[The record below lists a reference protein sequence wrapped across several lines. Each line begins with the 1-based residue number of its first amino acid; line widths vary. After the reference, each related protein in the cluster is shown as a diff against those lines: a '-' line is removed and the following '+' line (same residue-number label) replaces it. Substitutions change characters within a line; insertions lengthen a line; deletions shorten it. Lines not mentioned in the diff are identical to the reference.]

1 MDEQRFSDE
10 MGPVLDALRD
20 ERGTCSE
27 IEEMLRADPG
37 TLDRDDRLI
46 IARHLEFC
54 PKCAAKTEPVETDVD
69 DLSWRRVS
77 QGLDRRPRPWLA
89 TDRGARGGR
98 FRRPVLIAATL
109 VIALAAATIWRQSQ
123 PDPDLQ
129 GSISNQRGASIQTMD
144 PSGPIDR
151 LTEFSWRTVLPIE
164 LTFKIE
170 LSSGDTLLW
179 QGETTRD
186 SLAPPT
192 SVTTGLEP
200 GKRYRWRVLGLDQS
214 RVIAESTWTEFE
226 LEP

>member
-1 MDEQRFSDE
+1 MK
-10 MGPVLDALRD
+10 PILDALGD
-20 ERGTCSE
+20 DRGECSE
-27 IEEMLRADPG
+27 IEGMLRAEPG
-37 TLDRDDRLI
+37 TLSGNDRLR
-46 IARHLEFC
+46 IARHLELC
-54 PKCAAKTEPVETDVD
+54 PRCADSAAPVEPDVD

-129 GSISNQRGASIQTMD
+129 GSISNQRGTSIQTMD
-144 PSGPIDR
+144 PSGSIDR
-151 LTEFSWRTVLPIE
+151 LTEFRWRTVLPIE
-164 LTFKIE
+164 LTYKIE

-179 QGETTRD
+179 QGETTRN
-186 SLAPPT
+186 SLTPPT
-192 SVTTGLEP
+192 AITTGLES
-200 GKRYRWRVLGLDQS
+200 GKRYRWRVLGLDQN
-214 RVIAESTWTEFE
+214 RVIAKSIWTEFE